1 MSDDSFFRE
10 VDEELRS
17 EKVQN
22 FWKAYGKIL
31 IAAAVLFVGA
41 IAAWRYYDYHT
52 ARQAAAA
59 GDSFMSAVR
68 LSADGKADDA
78 IAALEKIEGQGEGAY
93 LTLARL
99 RAAAELAGKSEIDK
113 AIERYDA
120 IIADGGADD
129 NLKAIAR
136 IRAGMLLVDTAT
148 VTEVQAR
155 VGALAAPGNPW
166 RSSAREALGLA
177 YYKAGDLENAF
188 KQFES
193 IYDDE
198 DSPASI
204 KQRMRIMLDLIA
216 SQGGPVKEA
225 S

>member
-41 IAAWRYYDYHT
+41 IAAWRFYDYYT
-52 ARQAAAA
+52 GQKAAEA

-68 LSADGKADDA
+68 LSADGKVDEA
-78 IAALEKIEGQGEGAY
+78 IVKLEELEGQSEGAY

-99 RAAAELAGKSEIDK
+99 RSAAELAEKGQNDK
-113 AIERYDA
+113 ALERYDA
-120 IIADGGADD
+120 IIADSDADD

-136 IRAGMLLVDTAT
+136 IRAGMLLIDIAG

-155 VGALAAPGNPW
+155 VGVLAAPGGPW

-188 KQFES
+188 KQFEA
-193 IYDDE
+193 IYDDG

-204 KQRMRIMLDLIA
+204 KQRMRIMLDVIA